1 LWTLTEDTMA
11 NLAEVKNILFPT
23 DFSKYSMSAAEY
35 AVERAR
41 KYNAT
46 VHVLHVIE
54 DFKPI
59 LAIRTFDL
67 TQEKIETEMASQ
79 AEEELDKC
87 IAEMSQKF
95 GEADFKKA
103 IKFGVSHAEIVKYA
117 TENDIDLIVIAT
129 QGKTGLLHT
138 LLGSVAEK
146 VIRHSDCPVLVITP
160 KREV

>member
-1 LWTLTEDTMA
+1 MS
-11 NLAEVKNILFPT
+11 NLAELKHILFPT

-35 AVERAR
+35 AVERAH

-46 VHVLHVIE
+46 IHVLHVIE

-67 TQEKIETEMASQ
+67 TQEKIESEMSEQ
-79 AEEELDKC
+79 AERELDKC
-87 IAEMSQKF
+87 IAEMSAKYGGANFQ
-95 GEADFKKA
+95 KA
-103 IKFGVSHAEIVKYA
+103 IRFGVSHAEIVKYA

-160 KREV
+160 KREN